1 MQNENLKIGLF
12 YSPLQL
18 SMPAAACSCKSHK
31 SRRSS
36 RILAVRG
43 TGRSITCSCQLRLR
57 LRTKSSLK
65 KGAFIQSKERRVD
78 PCTTRIRA
86 ACWHLLLFSARPPQ
100 AENFARRH
108 KECCKMAYSRMAIS
122 SRGPSSPRAA
132 ANRRDWHQASWWVMV
147 EQWMD
152 GGVWSAAALRLRRR
166 YDHSERSEPEGVM
179 PPFRYKGLESNSTTS

>member
-1 MQNENLKIGLF
+1 MKISRLAF
-12 YSPLQL
+12 STRHCSSLCQQQH
-18 SMPAAACSCKSHK
+18 ACCSCKPHK

-36 RILAVRG
+36 RILAVRS
-43 TGRSITCSCQLRLR
+43 TSRSITCSCKLRLR

-65 KGAFIQSKERRVD
+65 KGAFIQGKERRVD
-78 PCTTRIRA
+78 PRTTRIRA

-108 KECCKMAYSRMAIS
+108 KECCKMTYSRMAFS

-147 EQWMD
+147 EQRMD
-152 GGVWSAAALRLRRR
+152 GGAAGLQLAVEGMITASAA
-166 YDHSERSEPEGVM
+166 SPKVWC
-179 PPFRYKGLESNSTTS
+179 PPLGIKG

>member
-1 MQNENLKIGLF
+1 MKISRLAF
-12 YSPLQL
+12 STRHCSSLCQQQH
-18 SMPAAACSCKSHK
+18 ACCSCKPHK

-43 TGRSITCSCQLRLR
+43 TGRSITCSCKLRLR
-57 LRTKSSLK
+57 LYAKSS
-65 KGAFIQSKERRVD
+65 FCSKEPSSRAKTRRVD
-78 PCTTRIRA
+78 PRTTLIRA
-86 ACWHLLLFSARPPQ
+86 VCRHLPLFSARPPQ

-152 GGVWSAAALRLRRR
+152 GGAAGCSSRRT

-179 PPFRYKGLESNSTTS
+179 PPPR

>member
-1 MQNENLKIGLF
+1 MRISRLAFSTRHCSSLCQ
-12 YSPLQL
+12 QQH
-18 SMPAAACSCKSHK
+18 AAAASRTM

-36 RILAVRG
+36 RIPA
-43 TGRSITCSCQLRLR
+43 TCATEASHAAASCAYACVQRAPCR
-57 LRTKSSLK
+57 KEPSSR
-65 KGAFIQSKERRVD
+65 AKERRVD
-78 PCTTRIRA
+78 PRTTRIRA

-152 GGVWSAAALRLRRR
+152 GGAAGLQLAVEGMITASAA
-166 YDHSERSEPEGVM
+166 SPKV
-179 PPFRYKGLESNSTTS
+179 